1 MDSDFIKGMNK
12 CLDAYNGV
20 IGNIYVYS
28 HHTEMTD
35 KLDEL
40 AETLAQGG
48 GPGPGPTPPSS
59 YDYYIE
65 NVNLANNNYIDTQ
78 ISIFS
83 SENVNRDWQID
94 FKMHTSASS
103 GERPYIGTSQRSG
116 KTLELYLDNSGTYLW
131 MESSGFPDYL
141 PLASSIEDK
150 DVTIT
155 MINNVITIKADGDI
169 VIQHIVTG
177 QTTGSNTLL
186 IGKYVGGNSYYYK
199 GYCDYF
205 GFKWLT

>member
-20 IGNIYVYS
+20 IGNVYVYAR
-28 HHTEMTD
+28 HTEMTD

-48 GPGPGPTPPSS
+48 GPGPGPTPPTS

-78 ISIFS
+78 IPIFS
-83 SENVNRDWQID
+83 SDNINRDWQID
-94 FKMHTSASS
+94 FKMHTSAS
-103 GERPYIGTSQRSG
+103 GEKPYIGTSQRSG
-116 KTLELYLDNSGTYLW
+116 KTIELYLDNSGTHLY
-131 MESSGFPDYL
+131 MEEGGFPDS

-155 MINNVITIKADGDI
+155 MISNVITIKADDDI
-169 VIQHIVTG
+169 VIQKTTN
-177 QTTGSNTLL
+177 QNTGSNTLL
-186 IGKYVGGNSYYYK
+186 IGKYVGGNEYHYN

>member
-20 IGNIYVYS
+20 IGNVYVYS
-28 HHTEMTD
+28 RHTEMTD

-48 GPGPGPTPPSS
+48 GPGPGPTPPTS

-78 ISIFS
+78 IPIFS
-83 SENVNRDWQID
+83 SDNITRDWQID
-94 FKMHTSASS
+94 FKMHTSAS
-103 GERPYIGTSQRSG
+103 GEKPYIGTSQRSG
-116 KTLELYLDNSGTYLW
+116 KTIELYLDNSGTHLY
-131 MESSGFPDYL
+131 MEEGGFPDS

-155 MINNVITIKADGDI
+155 MISNVITIKADDDI
-169 VIQHIVTG
+169 VIQKTSN
-177 QTTGSNTLL
+177 QTTGTNTLL
-186 IGKYVGGNSYYYK
+186 IGKYVGGNEYHYN

>member
-20 IGNIYVYS
+20 IGNVYVYAR
-28 HHTEMTD
+28 HTEMTD

-48 GPGPGPTPPSS
+48 GPGPTPPPIT

-94 FKMHTSASS
+94 FKMSTSAS
-103 GERPYIGTSQRSG
+103 GEKPYIGTSERTG
-116 KTLELYLDNSGTYLW
+116 NTIELYLDNSGTHLY
-131 MESSGFPDYL
+131 MEEGSFPDSK
-141 PLASSIEDK
+141 LASSIEDK

-155 MINNVITIKADGDI
+155 MIGNAITIKADDDI
-169 VIQHIVTG
+169 VIQKTTSRNTG
-177 QTTGSNTLL
+177 RNTLL
-186 IGKYVGGNSYYYK
+186 IGKYVGGSTYYYN

>member
-48 GPGPGPTPPSS
+48 GPGPGPTPPTS

-78 ISIFS
+78 IPIFS
-83 SENVNRDWQID
+83 SENISRDWQID
-94 FKMHTSASS
+94 FKMSTSAS
-103 GERPYIGTSQRSG
+103 GEKPYIGTSERSG
-116 KTLELYLDNSGTYLW
+116 KTIELYLDNNGTHLY
-131 MESSGFPDYL
+131 MEEGGFPDS
-141 PLASSIEDK
+141 PLAATIEDK

-155 MINNVITIKADGDI
+155 MISNVITIKADDDI
-169 VIQHIVTG
+169 VIQKTTNS
-177 QTTGSNTLL
+177 TTGNNTLL
-186 IGKYVGGNSYYYK
+186 IGRYVGGSTYHYN